1 MRINRQGVALQM
13 SPSACESITM
23 LFWTILEQD
32 PVFFTYIII
41 NECKIYMTL
50 LLRLRI
56 PSFLPCPYYDSLSLS
71 YLGFSTLCARLKSAT
86 LRWQNFSKLCFIET
100 KYQPDLSYFSRGHPE
115 WLYYN

>member
-23 LFWTILEQD
+23 LFWIILEQD
-32 PVFFTYIII
+32 PVFPTYIMI

-56 PSFLPCPYYDSLSLS
+56 PSFLPCPYYDSLCLAEFRQIVFHRNQIS
-71 YLGFSTLCARLKSAT
+71 AR
-86 LRWQNFSKLCFIET
+86 FIV
-100 KYQPDLSYFSRGHPE
+100 F
-115 WLYYN
+115 